1 MYNIKK
7 KILYNKNRRLRN
19 RYSYKTV
26 RTIVKKIRKEIEKAR
41 DIKYLESYY
50 SYLSS
55 KLDTLAKKKIIHKN
69 KAANLKSKLASAIN
83 AIK

>member
-1 MYNIKK
+1 MSNLKK
-7 KILYNKNRRLRN
+7 KILHNKNRRLRN
-19 RYSYKTV
+19 RYSSKTV
-26 RTIVKKIRKEIEKAR
+26 RTIVKQIRKEIEKAR

-55 KLDTLAKKKIIHKN
+55 KLDTLAHKKIIHKN